1 MLGEAPIARC
11 VVLFLLVFGLHQ
23 GVEFL
28 INADPSLGW
37 LRAPT
42 FFTIALVAILFVK
55 AEGSGFR
62 EHGFLIPCG
71 AKRLLTISLF
81 LAVLFVLM
89 TLFVPGAMSMFE
101 AVPGALWSWE
111 LLFAGG
117 SILLASVAAE
127 TVFRGYVQTNLTDAY
142 GFSIAL
148 ITVSVM
154 FTLYML
160 PITLYSALDLTE
172 FLRQA
177 LPLFTASV
185 FLCFLFKEAR
195 TLLCPIAFAATVT
208 ILITFTPLEATAVEY
223 TAPVMIVTYVVL
235 IPIMQSFVA
244 DVREQNARLEATP
257 VVDSE

>member
-1 MLGEAPIARC
+1 
-11 VVLFLLVFGLHQ
+11 
-23 GVEFL
+23 
-28 INADPSLGW
+28 
-37 LRAPT
+37 
-42 FFTIALVAILFVK
+42 
-55 AEGSGFR
+55 
-62 EHGFLIPCG
+62 
-71 AKRLLTISLF
+71 
-81 LAVLFVLM
+81 
-89 TLFVPGAMSMFE
+89 
-101 AVPGALWSWE
+101 
-111 LLFAGG
+111 
-117 SILLASVAAE
+117 
-127 TVFRGYVQTNLTDAY
+127 
-142 GFSIAL
+142 
-148 ITVSVM
+148 M